1 MDFILYPVHPGSSSM
16 PVPGSV
22 LEPHASEGDPSLKIA
37 PWGHMP
43 S

>member
-22 LEPHASEGDPSLKIA
+22 LEPHASEGAPALKIA